1 MLAVCTFHLFR
12 FQKRVEELQEEVK
25 RAQSELK
32 KAKEIH
38 EEKIATLTSE
48 LEEAKKTGAD
58 ELLEELNKVTSFNC
72 STTFDGAIVIKY
84 RLIFRVYLLCFSFL
98 VSSQRRGI

>member
-25 RAQSELK
+25 RAQSELTE
-32 KAKEIH
+32 AKDIH
-38 EEKIATLTSE
+38 QEKITTLTSE

-72 STTFDGAIVIKY
+72 NTTFNGAIAM
-84 RLIFRVYLLCFSFL
+84 RNLLIV
-98 VSSQRRGI
+98 